1 MCKVAKILMLHLTY
15 TFGLRDQLHTYITT
29 TEQSIQWIHRLYDVT
44 ATMLCDIRYHNDDD
58 DVNTVIQT
66 D

>member
-1 MCKVAKILMLHLTY
+1 MCKVAKILMLNLTY
-15 TFGLRDQLHTYITT
+15 TEGLRHRLHTYITT
-29 TEQSIQWIHRLYDVT
+29 TEQSIQRFHRLYDVT
-44 ATMLCDIRYHNDDD
+44 ATLLCDIRYHNDDD